1 MDCLIINQR
10 CPDVKQVELA
20 LELQQRQHLLRR
32 KIPTK
37 SPSGSS
43 NRCSSGRLLGLRSR
57 LVEEEHR
64 TLIRRSRL
72 PNLLMTEFFANS
84 VVASSRRKRPND
96 TYLIVRAS
104 IKPN

>member
-57 LVEEEHR
+57 LVEEHR

-84 VVASSRRKRPND
+84 VVASSRRKRPNA
-96 TYLIVRAS
+96 TYLTARAS
-104 IKPN
+104 IKHN